1 MYVAD
6 AMPGKMH
13 LQNTSG
19 RNLDQFSK
27 IQDIVGIILPEFHDR
42 TKNAA
47 SETAPTAV
55 SGNSGNSH
63 NISAQR
69 TERDT

>member
-1 MYVAD
+1 MV
-6 AMPGKMH
+6 
-13 LQNTSG
+13 
-19 RNLDQFSK
+19 DQFSK

-47 SETAPTAV
+47 SETAPPAV
-55 SGNSGNSH
+55 SGNSH